1 MSELNKEIGRRIK
14 IARDR
19 KGMSLENIA
28 SEIGVA
34 RSTVQ
39 RYEAGKIEKPKIP
52 VVHAIA
58 NVLEVNPSWLIG
70 VAENPSPAATAE
82 KATIDETALLK
93 IFRSLNRDGKSEAL
107 KRIAELSEIPR
118 YTKDTKLQ
126 NEKVM

>member
-70 VAENPSPAATAE
+70 KSENPLPASTVE
-82 KATIDETALLK
+82 KVTIDETALLK
-93 IFRSLNRDGKSEAL
+93 IFGSLNHDGKSEAL

-118 YTKDTKLQ
+118 YTKDTGLQ